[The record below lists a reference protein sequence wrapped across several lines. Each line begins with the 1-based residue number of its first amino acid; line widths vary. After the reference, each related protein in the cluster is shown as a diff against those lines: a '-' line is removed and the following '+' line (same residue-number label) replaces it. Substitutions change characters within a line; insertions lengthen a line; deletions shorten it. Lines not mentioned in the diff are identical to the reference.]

1 MARQDVFIKIQI
13 KGAAQSKKEI
23 DGVSD
28 ASRKLSKEQILLK
41 KGYDNLNK
49 SEKEY
54 LVSLEQER
62 IALQNTK
69 FQVSKLAFEK
79 NKASKASGNFRAQAG
94 LNNAILLESG
104 RLASDLS
111 FGFTAIANN
120 LSQLVSL
127 FGSFI
132 ATTGGIGSSFKQL
145 GKSLLGTGGVLL
157 AIQLFIAALQSKR
170 VAEFVKSL
178 SVMSKELLIIR
189 GLLDA
194 TGKNAESLV
203 GSFRIYTSILKDANE
218 SQQQKRVALQKLNK
232 EYPDFNANILTEA
245 GNTREAARAIDEY
258 VESLRRKALSQA
270 AEEEFKKIS
279 GAIVKIELERETELA
294 NAREKF
300 FKRLATEEIGY
311 VQTTQGASEAVI
323 VSQEAKTVAYVEN
336 ANTINEL
343 ADKEIAKEEE
353 KLDILIKLID
363 LYSDKIKGSGNKRT
377 RLFRQQLLDLSRLI
391 LNFNRQEE
399 ELTVQNDQ
407 QKLDLQERFAK
418 EDIARRQRVFE
429 ERQRQ
434 RFEDFKAS
442 TKNAKLI
449 KDAEDKLNES
459 LRKSREEAREATVAV
474 EGAFSTKRILLA
486 DKEGKAVAKILRD
499 TENAEINRLKSRTDL
514 DTMFFDKK
522 AAQIQGDIELNK
534 GRLMNEKLTELQRQ
548 QITKETFDLQEKLRQ
563 NDLQKE
569 LAVINAKKSI
579 QTEYMSWTA
588 GVATFL
594 KTIAGE
600 NEELAK
606 AGIVLEKG
614 AAIADVIIKA
624 NASKAV
630 NLAQATA
637 VAPPPK
643 NAPFIIAA
651 QAQNRRTDVSS
662 AIAIANILATSLFG
676 GKKSVGGGG
685 RGGSGSVRV
694 EAPDFNVVGASPED
708 RLGRVVRE
716 ELGGQQQQTV
726 RAVVS
731 LNDLDIAQS
740 TRENINRNNSLD

>member
-13 KGAAQSKKEI
+13 KGAAESKKEI

-132 ATTGGIGSSFKQL
+132 ATTGGIGSSLKQL

-178 SVMSKELLIIR
+178 SAMSKELLIIR

-300 FKRLATEEIGY
+300 FKRLAAEEIGY

-442 TKNAKLI
+442 TKNATLI

-459 LRKSREEAREATVAV
+459 LRKSREEAREATLAV

-486 DKEGKAVAKILRD
+486 DKEAKAVEGILRTIED
-499 TENAEINRLKSRTDL
+499 SEISRLKRRTDL
-514 DTMFFDKK
+514 TLSYF
-522 AAQIQGDIELNK
+522 
-534 GRLMNEKLTELQRQ
+534 NEK
-548 QITKETFDLQEKLRQ
+548 
-563 NDLQKE
+563 
-569 LAVINAKKSI
+569 
-579 QTEYMSWTA
+579 
-588 GVATFL
+588 
-594 KTIAGE
+594 
-600 NEELAK
+600 
-606 AGIVLEKG
+606 
-614 AAIADVIIKA
+614 
-624 NASKAV
+624 
-630 NLAQATA
+630 
-637 VAPPPK
+637 K
-643 NAPFIIAA
+643 N
-651 QAQNRRTDVSS
+651 SS
-662 AIAIANILATSLFG
+662 
-676 GKKSVGGGG
+676 
-685 RGGSGSVRV
+685 
-694 EAPDFNVVGASPED
+694 
-708 RLGRVVRE
+708 
-716 ELGGQQQQTV
+716 
-726 RAVVS
+726 
-731 LNDLDIAQS
+731 
-740 TRENINRNNSLD
+740 